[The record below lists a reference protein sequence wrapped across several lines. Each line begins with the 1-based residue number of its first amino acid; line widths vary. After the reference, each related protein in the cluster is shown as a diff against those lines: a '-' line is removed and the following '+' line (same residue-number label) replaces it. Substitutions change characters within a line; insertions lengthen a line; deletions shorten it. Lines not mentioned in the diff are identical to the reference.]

1 MGTQALSFQ
10 QLVNPGL
17 GAGVSAQNGIA
28 NLIANQLRNRN
39 NLQNTALAQT
49 GAGIREALQGNREL
63 EKTQAQLKLDRQE
76 AEQTAALMGI
86 TLPEG
91 SLISPTTLRSLYVG
105 GLSPST
111 QARIISNLGGAA
123 RTASELGSNAV
134 DPLTQNFETRSANF
148 GGSPVN
154 PQASTGM
161 GMSPQPAGISQ
172 QPQGGGVQQAPMP
185 NASGGFPL
193 NVSVGASDRPLNPVE
208 RRSQAQASIAETKAK
223 SEGLNLRDK
232 EQQVGNEG
240 FANLDFMNKS
250 GAVDYSGA
258 KLGVTPNEY
267 SALLRNQ
274 KAFAILPA
282 EKKSAMAGSIS
293 TSVNDLQLLDKYT
306 KDFLSLRSKNK
317 GMIDRGR
324 VNLALNGQLPF
335 DQLTPVEEAAVN
347 LKSIISKMALAES
360 SKLQGGTGISNK
372 DVEGMEKAF
381 GDPSTS
387 FAVAKKS
394 LSKTLANGYLGTLRQ
409 ASMVDADAYD
419 QVKNEL
425 EAFTGKPFSL
435 NDQDNLNTWAGAIE
449 SKMGISGDITQDG
462 KRFVRVAQ
470 PSNPVQQA
478 APRARTSSPRAVSTG
493 TLSTVD
499 KWRQLYGG

>member
-17 GAGVSAQNGIA
+17 GAGVSAQSGIA

-49 GAGIREALQGNREL
+49 GAGIREELQGNRDM
-63 EKTQAQLKLDRQE
+63 EKTQAQLMLDRQE

-91 SLISPTTLRSLYVG
+91 SLISPTTLRGIYAG

-134 DPLTQNFETRSANF
+134 DPLTQNFEKRSAEF

-154 PQASTGM
+154 PQAGGGM
-161 GMSPQPAGISQ
+161 GMSPQPAGMGPQ
-172 QPQGGGVQQAPMP
+172 TQGGGVQQASMP
-185 NASGGFPL
+185 NASGAFPL
-193 NVSVGASDRPLNPVE
+193 NVSVGASDRQLNPVE

-240 FANLDFMNKS
+240 FANLDYMNKN
-250 GAVDYSGA
+250 GAVDFSGA

-267 SALLRNQ
+267 NTLLRNQ

-282 EKKSAMAGSIS
+282 EKKSAVAGSIS

-324 VNLALNGQLPF
+324 VNLALSGKLPF

-347 LKSIISKMALAES
+347 LKSIISKMALSES

-372 DVEGMEKAF
+372 DVEGMEKAI
-381 GDPSTS
+381 GDPSS
-387 FAVAKKS
+387 QLAIAKKS

-425 EAFTGKPFSL
+425 ETFTGKPFSL
-435 NDQDNLNTWAGAIE
+435 NDQDNLNTWAGAVE
-449 SKMGISGDITQDG
+449 SKMGISGGITQDG
-462 KRFVRVAQ
+462 RRFVRVAQ

-478 APRARTSSPRAVSTG
+478 TPRAKTSSPRAVSTG